1 MVEST
6 GALPRLS
13 TVAGKPVHAA
23 FDGGLLLLAEID
35 RRLGICERLAAC
47 IKGPR
52 VLEHIQHTLVKMI
65 RSSPIS
71 DPKTRKLILGM
82 SERIT
87 VRLFPSA
94 RGGGDRPSGPSG
106 NASIS
111 TSSTA
116 GSTSFFTQVFDILA
130 VLTDI
135 VQPRTFEQLEQ
146 YGFGEDDEE
155 AV

>member
-1 MVEST
+1 
-6 GALPRLS
+6 
-13 TVAGKPVHAA
+13 
-23 FDGGLLLLAEID
+23 
-35 RRLGICERLAAC
+35 
-47 IKGPR
+47 
-52 VLEHIQHTLVKMI
+52 
-65 RSSPIS
+65 
-71 DPKTRKLILGM
+71 M

-116 GSTSFFTQVFDILA
+116 GSTSFFTQVFDIPA

-135 VQPRTFEQLEQ
+135 VQPRTFEQVEQ

-155 AV
+155 AVRPDG